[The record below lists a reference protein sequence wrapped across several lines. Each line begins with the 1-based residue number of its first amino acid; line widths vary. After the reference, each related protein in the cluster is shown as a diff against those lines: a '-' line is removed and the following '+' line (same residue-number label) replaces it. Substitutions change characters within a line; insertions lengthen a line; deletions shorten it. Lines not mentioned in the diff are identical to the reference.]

1 MSVEDNLKNLIIEEY
16 GSMVEFANQIDMAN
30 STLATIM
37 QRGIHKASVS
47 NVIKICR
54 ALDIS
59 ADELAKDRIVPNGKM
74 LQSKK
79 HMTDID
85 EIIAY
90 TKMNISTFDDLTL
103 DGKPL
108 SNEDKQC
115 LLDAID
121 LCIEFIKRRTK
132 RNEDESK

>member
-1 MSVEDNLKNLIIEEY
+1 MSIEDRLKSLIIEEY

-47 NVIKICR
+47 NVIKICQ

-74 LQSKK
+74 LQTKK
-79 HMTDID
+79 HMTDIE
-85 EIIAY
+85 EIVAY
-90 TKMNISTFDDLTL
+90 TKMNIKTYSDLTL

-108 SNEDKQC
+108 SYDDRQC
-115 LLDAID
+115 LLDAVD
-121 LCIEFIKRRTK
+121 LCIEFIKRRLNRK
-132 RNEDESK
+132 EEIKK

>member
-1 MSVEDNLKNLIIEEY
+1 MTIEDKLKSLIIEEY
-16 GSMVEFANQIDMAN
+16 GSMVEFANRIDMAN

-47 NVIKICR
+47 NVIKICQ

-79 HMTDID
+79 HMTDIE
-85 EIIAY
+85 EIVAY
-90 TKMNISTFDDLTL
+90 TKMNIKTYSDLTL
-103 DGKPL
+103 NGKPL
-108 SNEDKQC
+108 TIDDRQC
-115 LLDAID
+115 LLDAVD
-121 LCIEFIKRRTK
+121 LCIEFIKRRMDRK
-132 RNEDESK
+132 EDKK

>member
-1 MSVEDNLKNLIIEEY
+1 MTIEDKLKSLIIEEY

-47 NVIKICR
+47 NVIKICQ

-59 ADELAKDRIVPNGKM
+59 ADELAKDRIVPNGKI
-74 LQSKK
+74 LQTRKN
-79 HMTDID
+79 MTDIE
-85 EIIAY
+85 EIVAY
-90 TKMNISTFDDLTL
+90 TKMNISTYSNLTL

-108 SNEDKQC
+108 DYEDRQC
-115 LLDAID
+115 LIDAVD
-121 LCIEFIKRRTK
+121 LCIEFIKRRTNRK
-132 RNEDESK
+132 EENK